1 MNDIAFFS
9 YAYAI
14 AQFWEILK
22 KFQIF
27 CRMKVFSGKITPI
40 ANVRS
45 VEFSEIIKPINS
57 LINSCMQISWDLY
70 QMLFTRNCVHSSQ
83 IRIRIRFFLQNIC
96 SFTVLVVYKY
106 KWGKLHK
113 FHLNGLESVRK
124 FNAKPSQHGKKNSR
138 TKKKEESNETVAA
151 GVACSICATVTIYV
165 RMHVVI
171 QFVWLHSAHDSYR

>member
-124 FNAKPSQHGKKNSR
+124 FNAKPSQHGKKKFTNKEKRRVKWNGRRWRSLLDLCNSHYLR
-138 TKKKEESNETVAA
+138 SN
-151 GVACSICATVTIYV
+151 ACCYTICLIAQCTRLI
-165 RMHVVI
+165 
-171 QFVWLHSAHDSYR
+171 